1 MQTALT
7 TFTSGIL
14 IVALGTVLKY
24 KSATYLIS
32 GFESENISD
41 EEGLSDFIGLNA
53 IYVGALTMTV
63 GLIEYSMIETR
74 LCWYI
79 FTVAVVIIL
88 LRMVIGSRKYR

>member
-7 TFTSGIL
+7 TFTSGML
-14 IVALGTVLKY
+14 IVALGTVIKY
-24 KSATYLIS
+24 KSAIYLIA

-41 EEGLSDFIGLNA
+41 EEGLSDFIGSNA
-53 IYVGALTMTV
+53 IFVGALTVTL
-63 GLIEYSMIETR
+63 GLIDYSNFEAR
-74 LCWYI
+74 HYWYI